1 MAAGCWLLVVNWV
14 LKGSGVMDV
23 YGMSVIGKAPAPQRP
38 RRVTMAALLGLGWMG
53 CAGLVGLT
61 GLMSPT
67 AAAAAQKTTITVAT
81 FPDLDRAAKAAV
93 PVWNKAYPHV
103 EVKIVSL
110 QYSDHHVAMQTA
122 LATGSNL
129 PDVMALDLRF
139 VAKFAEAGALEDL
152 SKPPYTGAALR
163 DKFVRYSIAQ
173 ATRSSGEL
181 SAIPTDIG
189 PGTLLYRKD
198 ILDKAGVKETDLTG
212 GWESYIAAGKK
223 IKAATGTYL
232 ISDASEVR
240 DIVMRTGIPAG
251 EGLYFDAKG
260 NCLVESPRFVKAFEL
275 ARLVRQQGLDAK
287 VSPWTNEWTASF
299 KRNQIATQMMGAWL
313 TGHLKNWLAP
323 QTAGQWRSAGL
334 PGGQYGSYGGSFY
347 AIPAKATHKKEAWN
361 FIVFMTANKATQL
374 NSLQVLDSFPAWV
387 EAHQD
392 PAMDEPV
399 QFLGGQKARQLWRDI
414 AAKVPPIPVNK
425 HDNMATEVIKVEF
438 ENVVSQGKDIRAALA
453 DARRQIE
460 RKARR

>member
-1 MAAGCWLLVVNWV
+1 MNDELPMQA
-14 LKGSGVMDV
+14 K
-23 YGMSVIGKAPAPQRP
+23 KANTPASSTGPQP
-38 RRVTMAALLGLGWMG
+38 RRREVLGVLAGLGLG
-53 CAGLVGLT
+53 AL
-61 GLMSPT
+61 
-67 AAAAAQKTTITVAT
+67 AAPGAAQSQRVTLTIAT

-93 PVWNKAYPHV
+93 PAWNKAYPNV
-103 EVKIVSL
+103 ELKIVSL
-110 QYSDHHVAMQTA
+110 QYADHHVAMQTA

-152 SKPPYTGAALR
+152 AKPPYAGAALR
-163 DKFVRYSIAQ
+163 EKMVRYSIAQ
-173 ATRSSGEL
+173 ATSSTGAL

-198 ILDKAGVKETDLTG
+198 ILDKAGIKEPDLTAS
-212 GWESYIAAGKK
+212 WESYIATGKK

-251 EGLYFDAKG
+251 EGLYFDARG
-260 NCLVESPRFVKAFEL
+260 NCLVEGPRFARAFEL
-275 ARLVRQQGLDAK
+275 ARSVRQQGLDAR
-287 VSPWTNEWTASF
+287 VSPWTNEWTTSF

-323 QTAGQWRSAGL
+323 QTAGLWRSAGL
-334 PGGQYGSYGGSFY
+334 PGGQFASYGGSFY
-347 AIPAKATHKKEAWN
+347 AIPAKAKLKKQAWD
-361 FIVFMTANKATQL
+361 FIAFMTANKDTQL
-374 NSLQVLDSFPAWV
+374 NSLRVLDSFPALL
-387 EAHQD
+387 EAQQD
-392 PAMDEPV
+392 PAMDEPLA
-399 QFLGGQKARQLWRDI
+399 FLGGQKARQLWRDI
-414 AAKVPPIPVNK
+414 AAKVPAIPVNK

-438 ENVVSQGKDIRAALA
+438 EKVVSQGKDIRAALA